1 MSRTKGWPTGVS
13 SCEWM
18 GSATGPTCHHRARVK
33 ITIRRRNAQNTEYT
47 QYEMLRC
54 WEHYLLMENVARS
67 SSDIEVV
74 KAELYK
80 PD

>member
-1 MSRTKGWPTGVS
+1 
-13 SCEWM
+13 
-18 GSATGPTCHHRARVK
+18 
-33 ITIRRRNAQNTEYT
+33 
-47 QYEMLRC
+47 MLRC